1 MRLINIKAALFL
13 LCGLVFAVSC
23 DDDDS
28 DFKGRDNYITSFCLV
43 KGETT
48 LTASIL
54 DDSLKIVVP
63 EVQRERERHDLS
75 RSLDDHGL
83 GRGTPFHGDLLRGE
97 T

>member
-13 LCGLVFAVSC
+13 LCGLVFAVGC

-63 EVQRERERHDLS
+63 EDFSFDGMRLEFSVSENATISPVS
-75 RSLDDHGL
+75 R
-83 GRGTPFHGDLLRGE
+83 
-97 T
+97 